1 MPVMDGTVWHVA
13 GNWINVDGAG
23 VLRYA
28 VVTDGRLE
36 TKKWPRTPWSN
47 LPIQGVGGP
56 SMTQGDRWAVPGGS
70 GLSWWVLGTS
80 NETRDT

>member
-1 MPVMDGTVWHVA
+1 MWMGSR
-13 GNWINVDGAG
+13 GS
-23 VLRYA
+23 RYA

-56 SMTQGDRWAVPGGS
+56 SKTQGGRWADPAVVVVTLVGS
-70 GLSWWVLGTS
+70 GNVQQDKGHLNKPG
-80 NETRDT
+80 RM